1 VKRKI
6 KALICA
12 LALIL
17 PVVSLTACKGA
28 SDNTLVLRV
37 ANCEEYI
44 DLGDWDEDEVISL
57 PDEEDIFGE
66 DSMISDFEEWYEDTY
81 GIKVKVEYSTYGTNE
96 ELYNQMSLG
105 NTFDLVCPSEYM
117 IMKLMEEGRLEPY
130 SQDFF
135 DESDENNY
143 YIKGVSPYIR
153 DVFDSLEEGG
163 ESVRD
168 YAAGYMWGTMGIVY
182 EPTELSE
189 EDVSHWSI
197 LLDKDHA
204 RRITMKDAVRDSYF
218 VGLSILRARQSAT
231 GSPASDVKSEK
242 ELSDLLNDTSQETV
256 DQVEEILSD
265 MRLNAYSLETDS
277 GKADMVSGKVIAN
290 MQWSGD
296 AVYTMDQADED
307 DVRLCYSVPEECSN
321 LWFDGCSMLKKGLSE
336 DSGKKHAAQ
345 AFVNFISRPDN
356 VIRNMY
362 YIGYTSA
369 ISGGDDQRIFQYLE
383 DCYGAEDG
391 DESAEYDLSYFFGG
405 DDAAGEYVLDA
416 DPDQLTRQLYAA
428 YPTREVLSRCSV
440 MKPFDPDA
448 NRRISQMWINV
459 RCVDIF
465 TKH

>member
-1 VKRKI
+1 MKSKI

-290 MQWSGD
+290 MQWSGY
-296 AVYTMDQADED
+296 AVYTMD
-307 DVRLCYSVPEECSN
+307 
-321 LWFDGCSMLKKGLSE
+321 
-336 DSGKKHAAQ
+336 
-345 AFVNFISRPDN
+345 
-356 VIRNMY
+356 
-362 YIGYTSA
+362 
-369 ISGGDDQRIFQYLE
+369 
-383 DCYGAEDG
+383 
-391 DESAEYDLSYFFGG
+391 
-405 DDAAGEYVLDA
+405 
-416 DPDQLTRQLYAA
+416 
-428 YPTREVLSRCSV
+428 
-440 MKPFDPDA
+440 
-448 NRRISQMWINV
+448 
-459 RCVDIF
+459 
-465 TKH
+465 